1 MSFWRRNEK
10 KYLNSEEYESIS
22 KKVTQLSSTIE
33 ELSTKF
39 KVLETNY
46 NDLRGKFNRKL
57 SGIKKEEANGDEL
70 GQEETKTINNPVIL
84 PYDGTFSKYR

>member
-1 MSFWRRNEK
+1 MIFWRKNER

-33 ELSTKF
+33 ELSVKF

-57 SGIKKEEANGDEL
+57 SGIKKEEAIQEDIA
-70 GQEETKTINNPVIL
+70 QEETKTINNPVIL
-84 PYDGTFSKYR
+84 PYDGDFRKYR